1 MRVYLLH
8 YCVYFY
14 TFISLNP
21 AVNGFLPAVSGF
33 LPPVIGFV
41 YIFNDL
47 RQL

>member
-1 MRVYLLH
+1 MRVYLLP

-21 AVNGFLPAVSGF
+21 AVSGF
-33 LPPVIGFV
+33 LQAVIGFV